1 MFPSYGTSCMMI
13 KELELDEL
21 DVNAMRDVLRKGKI
35 RFTQLTNRISIQVK
49 LIVAYI
55 VIILI
60 PIIVFSWY
68 LFNGFY
74 QNTIQDTLKKNQFI
88 LESEK
93 ANILNNI
100 EIVGRTAQLSIADR
114 EVIDY
119 LHDARELEVHELV
132 DFNMNT
138 FSNLQRLMFNN
149 PNIAN
154 VRLFTDNPKTREIW
168 PVIFKESRIA
178 GRAWYKSVLAKKG
191 TVWWEILQNEK
202 DVMTRETS
210 DSEAASTY
218 VSLLREIY
226 YPNDTHVGILEVDML
241 IDKFFQKPFSAIQD
255 GQSHMLVVD
264 RSGRIFTDTGSNFFK
279 GMNLEQLRNDWEA
292 HPHQEESSFT
302 FKVGDTPYLC
312 LSTPIDQLEAHLLN
326 VVSLKN
332 PVTQIK
338 MTRNL
343 FIAAAV
349 VLIALLSVITYFL
362 QSLILKKLHILRDSM
377 KKVRRGDLN
386 VRIDMDA
393 GGEVGELA
401 HHFRQM
407 LKKMNEL
414 LVEAVNKQAAT
425 KEAELNSL
433 KNQIDAHFLYNTLE
447 NLKMMA
453 EVEAQYTISD
463 ALTSLG
469 AMMRYSLK
477 WSNDHVRLHDE
488 IQHIQNYIGIMN
500 IRYDGKLELKLDIP
514 EGYLEQEVLKM
525 SLQPL
530 IENAVKHGMNVDKA
544 RRQGVVIMIRACKK
558 EDWMIIEITDNGA
571 GMSEQK
577 LGELHEKIVMEDA
590 HFHMKYSTQ
599 ASRENEGNG
608 IGLRN
613 VTQRIKMYYGNEC
626 GIKIESLE
634 GEFTRVM
641 MTLPYLIL
649 SGGMSADEKS
659 TYR

>member
-1 MFPSYGTSCMMI
+1 
-13 KELELDEL
+13 
-21 DVNAMRDVLRKGKI
+21 MRDALRRGKGRI
-35 RFTQLTNRISIQVK
+35 TQLTSRISIQAK

-60 PIIVFSWY
+60 PIILFSWY

-74 QNTIQDTLKKNQFI
+74 QNTLQDTLKKNQYM

-93 ANILNNI
+93 ANIHNNI

-119 LHDARELEVHELV
+119 LQNARELEVHELV

-149 PNIAN
+149 PIIAN
-154 VRLFTDNPKTREIW
+154 VRLFTDNPKTMEIW
-168 PVIFKESRIA
+168 PVIFKESRVA
-178 GRAWYKSVLAKKG
+178 GRTWYPRVVAKKG
-191 TVWWEILQNEK
+191 AVWWEILQNEK
-202 DVMTRETS
+202 DVMKRDTL
-210 DSEAASTY
+210 DGEAASTY
-218 VSLLREIY
+218 VSLFREIY

-241 IDKFFQKPFSAIQD
+241 IDKFFQKTFSPIQD
-255 GQSHMLVVD
+255 GESHMLVVD
-264 RSGRIFTDTGSNFFK
+264 RTGRIFTDTANDFFQ
-279 GMNLEQLRNDWEA
+279 GMDLEQLHREWEA
-292 HPHQEESSFT
+292 RSHEEAFHFNFT
-302 FKVGDTPYLC
+302 VGDTPYLI
-312 LSTPIDQLEAHLLN
+312 LSTPIEQLEAHLLN
-326 VVSLKN
+326 VVSLKK
-332 PVTQIK
+332 PVTQIQK
-338 MTRNL
+338 ARNL
-343 FIAAAV
+343 FITAAV
-349 VLIALLSVITYFL
+349 VLIALLSIITYFL

-386 VRIDMDA
+386 VQIDMDA

-414 LVEAVNKQAAT
+414 IVEAVNKQASN

-469 AMMRYSLK
+469 SMMRYSLK
-477 WSNDHVRLHDE
+477 WSKDHVRLRDE
-488 IQHIQNYIGIMN
+488 IQHIQNYMAIMN
-500 IRYDGKLELKLDIP
+500 IRYDGMLELKLDIP
-514 EGYLEQEVLKM
+514 EDYMEQEVLKM

-530 IENAVKHGMNVDKA
+530 IENAVKHGMYIDRA
-544 RRQGVVIMIRACKK
+544 RREGITISIRACKK
-558 EDWMIIEITDNGA
+558 VDTMMIEITDDGA
-571 GMSEQK
+571 GMSSDK
-577 LGELHEKIVMEDA
+577 LGELHEKMVMEDGP
-590 HFHMKYSTQ
+590 FHLKYS
-599 ASRENEGNG
+599 RYVPKENEGNG

-613 VTQRIKMYYGNEC
+613 VSQRIKMYYGREY
-626 GIKIESLE
+626 GITINSTE
-634 GEFTRVM
+634 GEFTQVM
-641 MTLPYLIL
+641 MKLPYLIL
-649 SGGMSADEKS
+649 SGGMSADEKIA
-659 TYR
+659 YR

>member
-1 MFPSYGTSCMMI
+1 MI
-13 KELELDEL
+13 KELELEEL
-21 DVNAMRDVLRKGKI
+21 DVNAMGDVLRKGKI

-74 QNTIQDTLKKNQFI
+74 QNTIQDTLKKNLFI

-119 LHDARELEVHELV
+119 LHNARELEVNELV

-149 PNIAN
+149 PNITN

-178 GRAWYKSVLAKKG
+178 GRAWHKSVLAKKG

-210 DSEAASTY
+210 DNEAASTY

-241 IDKFFQKPFSAIQD
+241 IDKFFQKTFSPIQD

-264 RSGRIFTDTGSNFFK
+264 RSGRIFTDSGSDFFK

-292 HPHQEESSFT
+292 HPHQEEFSFT

-338 MTRNL
+338 QTRNL

-386 VRIDMDA
+386 VQIDMDA

-407 LKKMNEL
+407 L
-414 LVEAVNKQAAT
+414 
-425 KEAELNSL
+425 
-433 KNQIDAHFLYNTLE
+433 

-626 GIKIESLE
+626 GIEIQSLE

>member
-1 MFPSYGTSCMMI
+1 
-13 KELELDEL
+13 
-21 DVNAMRDVLRKGKI
+21 
-35 RFTQLTNRISIQVK
+35 
-49 LIVAYI
+49 
-55 VIILI
+55 
-60 PIIVFSWY
+60 
-68 LFNGFY
+68 
-74 QNTIQDTLKKNQFI
+74 
-88 LESEK
+88 
-93 ANILNNI
+93 
-100 EIVGRTAQLSIADR
+100 
-114 EVIDY
+114 
-119 LHDARELEVHELV
+119 
-132 DFNMNT
+132 MNT

-149 PNIAN
+149 PNITN

-210 DSEAASTY
+210 DNEAASTY

-241 IDKFFQKPFSAIQD
+241 IDKFFQKTFSPIQD

-264 RSGRIFTDTGSNFFK
+264 RSGRIFTDTGSDFFK

-292 HPHQEESSFT
+292 HPHREESSFT

-338 MTRNL
+338 QTRNL

-386 VRIDMDA
+386 VQIDIDA

-500 IRYDGKLELKLDIP
+500 IRYDGRLELKLDIP

-530 IENAVKHGMNVDKA
+530 IENAVKHGMNVDKP

-626 GIKIESLE
+626 GIEIQSLE